1 MLLSCFELDNKI
13 ISLESY
19 LSNIFEASYLH
30 QIITENYSDDYL
42 KGSTDKLFGL
52 PPESSE
58 IIHQP
63 SLYSLDEELQK
74 VAKQTFM
81 NTFICNACLTLYEY
95 AVNGIP
101 TSEHWSDIVED
112 VNIYLQHIHSDFSP
126 ISPNTRVIVDLALL
140 RFGIDGEQDSN
151 HFICDLDKFKV
162 IALMADLDERTVKN
176 AHSQGFFNGDSG
188 DFDFNAIKLWLSTK
202 RGFIPT
208 KGLIKKNS
216 QSLNEVKTAPEFGYF
231 LKEKRES
238 LGALFDLKVFQTK
251 HYLFDKKT
259 VVELENG
266 FFDLPLNTVSILANA
281 YYIDENEFLNCVM
294 RVFFSSELE
303 KIRGMKDA

>member
-1 MLLSCFELDNKI
+1 MNNNFFDLGNKI
-13 ISLESY
+13 ISLDAY

-30 QIITENYSDDYL
+30 QIITENYSDGHL
-42 KGSTDKLFGL
+42 EGSTDKLFGL
-52 PPESSE
+52 PAGTSQ
-58 IIHQP
+58 ITHQP
-63 SLYSLDEELQK
+63 SLYSLDKKSQEI
-74 VAKQTFM
+74 AMQTFM
-81 NTFICNACLTLYEY
+81 NTSIYHACRNLYEY

-101 TSEHWSDIVED
+101 TNEHWSDIVED

-126 ISPNTRVIVDLALL
+126 IWPNTRVIVDLALL

-151 HFICDLDKFKV
+151 YFICDFDKFRV

-208 KGLIKKNS
+208 KGLIKKDEH
-216 QSLNEVKTAPEFGYF
+216 SLNEIKTASDFGCF
-231 LKEKRES
+231 LKEKRKS

-259 VVELENG
+259 VTELENG
-266 FFDLPLNTVSILANA
+266 FFNLPLNTVSILANA
-281 YYIDENEFLNCVM
+281 YYLDENEFLECVM
-294 RVFFSSELE
+294 NVFFSSELE
-303 KIRGMKDA
+303 KIRGSKI